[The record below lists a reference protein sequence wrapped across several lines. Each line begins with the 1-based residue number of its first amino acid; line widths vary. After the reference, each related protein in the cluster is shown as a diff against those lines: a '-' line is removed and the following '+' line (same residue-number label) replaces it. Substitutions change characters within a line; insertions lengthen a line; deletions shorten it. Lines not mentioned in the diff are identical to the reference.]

1 MRGIL
6 AVLWALWALALCP
19 VGAAWAQEAGPQ
31 PFILG
36 VAPHTSARVVI
47 TQYQPVRAALAEA
60 LGRPVEVVTAPDF
73 TEFTRR
79 ALEQSYDM
87 AVISG
92 HLAELLRADAGY
104 LPLVTYTAD
113 FLAVMVVGRDSPI
126 TEPVALNDKVVLGL
140 DPSSLVTLWGMHW
153 LRDHHLAPKPI
164 QYISAADSIA
174 NLIASGQA
182 DAGFMSL
189 ANFQKLAPAVR
200 DGLRIQER
208 SQPMTG
214 RVYMLNRRDAAEQD
228 RVAAA
233 LWAFAEAPDG
243 KAYFQDNKLEGYR
256 AVTAADMQRMAPFSD
271 EVRSVLWSIR

>member
-6 AVLWALWALALCP
+6 AVLWALALCP
-19 VGAAWAQEAGPQ
+19 VGTAWAQGAGPR

-73 TEFTRR
+73 TEFARR

-126 TEPVALNDKVVLGL
+126 TEPLALNGKVVLGL
-140 DPSSLVTLWGMHW
+140 DPSSLVTLWGVHW

-189 ANFQKLAPAVR
+189 ATFQKLVPAVR
-200 DGLRIQER
+200 DGLRVQER

-228 RVAAA
+228 RVIAA
-233 LWAFAEAPDG
+233 LRAFAETPDG
-243 KAYFQDNKLEGYR
+243 KTYFLDNSLEGYR
-256 AVTAADMQRMAPFSD
+256 AITAADVRRMAPFAD
-271 EVRSVLWSIR
+271 EVRSVLRSVR